1 MKIFFACKSWSANHF
16 YGPEK
21 SSALLNI
28 YYFRSIF
35 QVILLGLK
43 QFLLLFIKTGF
54 TILLKINLYILEVS
68 SLSYSLFDFSPIER
82 RERTNFLERQ
92 HKIICFMFHNNFRW
106 EHCGREWS
114 AIAVSRREA
123 WVYKISCL
131 DSVISRHRKNYQ
143 PNIKVEKHFRVTIN
157 FY

>member
-35 QVILLGLK
+35 QVISLGLK
-43 QFLLLFIKTGF
+43 QFLLLFIKSGF

-68 SLSYSLFDFSPIER
+68 SLSYSLFDFSPIKR

-92 HKIICFMFHNNFRW
+92 HKIICFMFHNNFSMRTLW
-106 EHCGREWS
+106 KR
-114 AIAVSRREA
+114 V
-123 WVYKISCL
+123 K
-131 DSVISRHRKNYQ
+131 RHRCLKKRSVGLQNLMFGQCYFQ
-143 PNIKVEKHFRVTIN
+143 T
-157 FY
+157 

>member
-1 MKIFFACKSWSANHF
+1 MKLFFACKSWSANHF
-16 YGPEK
+16 YGSEK

-35 QVILLGLK
+35 QVISLGLK

-92 HKIICFMFHNNFRW
+92 HKIICFMFHNNFSIRALW
-106 EHCGREWS
+106 KR
-114 AIAVSRREA
+114 A
-123 WVYKISCL
+123 K
-131 DSVISRHRKNYQ
+131 RHRCFKKRSVGLQNLMFGQCYFQ
-143 PNIKVEKHFRVTIN
+143 K
-157 FY
+157 